1 MGFIKRENRYKKEFG
16 CEKMIE
22 KTLSI
27 AFGESIK
34 DNTVGLVSD
43 YAEIALDSVIED
55 GLLKD
60 FPIISTVV
68 ALFKV
73 GSSVID
79 RHNLKKLYIF
89 LNETN
94 KGIVTEEKREKYKE
108 KFKSDDKFRNKEIE
122 YLLVLINRYISYD
135 KPQMLAKLYL
145 AYLGEVI
152 IWDEFAMYSEI
163 IDRLLDWDYKFLI
176 MDSKKITVPRN
187 MVGVEAILRL
197 VALGLMT
204 EVTNKSLLTKEKNGS
219 YSMTWEGITQ
229 SQSVDKVYKR
239 TEFGEKLSRILR

>member
-1 MGFIKRENRYKKEFG
+1 MD
-16 CEKMIE
+16 EKS
-22 KTLSI
+22 LSV

-34 DNTVGLVSD
+34 EISVEVVSD
-43 YAEIALDSVIED
+43 YAEIALDSVLED

-73 GSSVID
+73 GSSVLD

-89 LNETN
+89 LNEIN
-94 KGIVTEEKREKYKE
+94 KGIATEEKRENYKE
-108 KFKSDDKFRNKEIE
+108 KFKANDKFRNSEIE

-135 KPQMLAKLYL
+135 KPQMLAKLYM
-145 AYLGEVI
+145 AYLDEVI
-152 IWDEFAMYSEI
+152 MWEEFAMYSEI
-163 IDRLLDWDYKFLI
+163 IDRFLLLDCNYLI
-176 MDSKKITVPRN
+176 TETDTTTVPRN

-204 EVTNKSLLTKEKNGS
+204 EVANKQLLTNDGHGGLAMS
-219 YSMTWEGITQ
+219 WSGLAQ
-229 SQSVDKVYKR
+229 FHNSDKVYKR
-239 TEFGEKLSRILR
+239 TEFGEKLAQILR